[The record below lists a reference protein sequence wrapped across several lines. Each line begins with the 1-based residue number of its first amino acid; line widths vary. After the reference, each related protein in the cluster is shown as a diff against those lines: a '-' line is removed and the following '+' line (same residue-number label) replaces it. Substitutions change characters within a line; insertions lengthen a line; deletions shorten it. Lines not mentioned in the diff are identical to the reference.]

1 MRRVLSFFD
10 FNFSDQVYNLI
21 DGREVVGIHNDRRID
36 DLNEDVDDLNWV
48 YVDDYP
54 IDLSKPT
61 DALERKMINFKIAL

>member
-21 DGREVVGIHNDRRID
+21 DGREVVGIQNDRRID
-36 DLNEDVDDLNWV
+36 DLNEDLDDLNWV

-61 DALERKMINFKIAL
+61 DDLERKMINFKIAL

>member
-36 DLNEDVDDLNWV
+36 DLNEDLDDLNWV

-54 IDLSKPT
+54 IDLSKPA
-61 DALERKMINFKIAL
+61 DDLERKMINFKIAL